1 VTLDEIEISRPA
13 KLTIQEAASIMKVTP
28 GFLQMAL
35 QQQRFDFG
43 VGVEMGNW
51 EYYINT
57 ERFIRY
63 MKGIN

>member
-1 VTLDEIEISRPA
+1 MTLSEIEISQPV
-13 KLTIQEAASIMKVTP
+13 KLTVQEAATIMKVTP
-28 GFLQMAL
+28 RFLQVAL

-57 ERFIRY
+57 ERFIKY
-63 MKGIN
+63 MKGA